1 MRPVWEFWIDV
12 GGTFTD
18 CIGRNPDGTLV
29 VHKLLSSGAYQGTV
43 GEGSTA
49 NCIADPSRKSDPNG
63 FFAGWQLA
71 FPSSSDVAVRVEG
84 FDQATGSLHL
94 AKPLK
99 VNAKV
104 GQRYVLTCENEAP
117 VSGIRWL
124 MGKTLSEPSGPIV
137 VRLGTTRAT
146 NALLERQG
154 ARTALV
160 TTSGFRDV
168 LRIAYQNRPKL
179 FDLNIRKP
187 EDLYE
192 RAVELEERLAADG
205 SVLRQLDAARI
216 RSCLHPLREAGISS
230 LAVCLLHSYR
240 NPVHELL
247 VGDIAREL
255 GFSQVSLSH
264 QLNPLPK
271 IVVRGDTTVV
281 DAYLTPVIRD
291 YLASIQSQLPEA
303 DICLM
308 TSSGSLVSAHSF
320 HGKDAIL
327 SGPAGGVV
335 GAVHTAAQNHLPAII
350 GFDMGGTS
358 TDVSRFDGEFERRY
372 EMEVKDPA
380 TGAGIR
386 VTAPMLA
393 VETVAAG
400 GGSICWF
407 DGIKP
412 MVGPRSAGANPGPAC
427 YGRGGPLAVTDVN
440 LFLGRIVPDRFP
452 FPLDLEAVTI
462 RLDELIGQISSATG
476 RQYSR
481 EELAQ
486 GFIDIAN
493 ANMAAP
499 IRSISIA
506 RGYDVR
512 DYALVSFGGAGS
524 QHACAIADTLG
535 MRRILCPAHA
545 GVLSALGIGMADT
558 TKFAEQSIGKRGS
571 LFTTADPFLE
581 SVLSEMEARLQG
593 ELASEGFSSDQI
605 TPSRRLLDI
614 RYVGQESRITVPAP
628 AEGDWRRAFEALHQQ
643 LYGFTFPERDIEVY
657 AARVELTARSHKSTA
672 PALTVAPRKPAPDR
686 TTQAWF
692 QGRQQGVGV
701 HWRDRL
707 QPGDQIEGPALIAE
721 SIATVAVESGW
732 FAEVTAHNDI
742 LLSKHASSESS
753 QATDDSDWSQPDPI
767 ELELFNNHFAS
778 IAEQM
783 GATLQKTS
791 LSTNVKER
799 LDFSCAVFTGSGD
812 LVVNAPHIPVHLGA
826 MSECVK
832 CLIADVPDM
841 KPGEIYVTNDPYR
854 GGSHLPDVTVVTPV
868 FVEGETVGSKPVFFV
883 ASRAHHAEIGGIT
896 PGSMPPFSKSLAEEG
911 VLIRAFRLVQDQRS
925 SEAGLRQ
932 VLTGGAY
939 PTRSVE
945 ENIADIN
952 AQAAANQMGVSLLLG
967 MAEHH
972 GLGKIRAYMGHIQAA
987 AESKMRAAL
996 LQIPAGEHRFTDQL
1010 DDGSPIS
1017 VTITIS
1023 HAADKSGGSAI
1034 VDFSGTGPVMAGNL
1048 NANHAI
1054 VTSAVIY
1061 CFRCLIREQIPLNA
1075 GVLAPITIKLPQNCL
1090 LNPTPTPDPAQ
1101 CPAVVGGNVETS
1113 QRVVDVIFAAL
1124 GVAAGSQGT
1133 MNNCLFG
1140 RSGPKAFGY
1149 YETICGGSGAG
1160 PDFDGASAVHT
1171 HMTNTRLTDPEVL
1184 ELRYPVRLNRCEVR
1198 HGSGGD
1204 GLHKGGDGI
1213 VREIEFLEP
1222 LEASILSSRRIS
1234 QPPGLSGGEPGK
1246 SGKNLIRR
1254 SGSTSWENLPSS
1266 AQVTVQTGDVIQL
1279 QTPGGGG
1286 FGSNSIRNKAN
1297 EATRAS

>member
-1 MRPVWEFWIDV
+1 MYSIFVMRPVWEFWIDV

-18 CIGRNPDGTLV
+18 CIGRSPDGALK
-29 VHKLLSSGAYQGTV
+29 VHKLLSSGAYQGTA
-43 GEGSTA
+43 GDQS
-49 NCIADPSRKSDPNG
+49 NPKCIVDPGRKLDPNG
-63 FFAGWQLA
+63 FFTGWQLS
-71 FPSSSDVAVRVEG
+71 FPGLADAVKVAS
-84 FDQATGSLHL
+84 FDQATGSMHL
-94 AKPLK
+94 TEPLK
-99 VNAKV
+99 VKPES
-104 GQRYVLTCENEAP
+104 GQKYVLMCDDEAP
-117 VSGIRWL
+117 VTGIRWL
-124 MGKTLSEPSGPIV
+124 MGKRLNASTGPIV

-192 RAVELEERLAADG
+192 RVVELDERLAADG
-205 SVLRQLDAARI
+205 SVLRHLDADHVR
-216 RSCLHPLREAGISS
+216 RSLVPLRDSGISS
-230 LAVCLLHSYR
+230 LGVCLLHSYR

-247 VGDIAREL
+247 IGEIARGL

-303 DICLM
+303 DIRLM
-308 TSSGSLVSAHSF
+308 TSSGSLVSARSF

-335 GAVHTAAQNHLPAII
+335 GAVHSAGQNGLPQII

-380 TGAGIR
+380 TGGGIR

-440 LFLGRIVPDRFP
+440 LFLGHIVPDRFP
-452 FPLDLEAVTI
+452 FQLDLEAVTV
-462 RLDELIGQISSATG
+462 RLDELIKEISTATG
-476 RQYSR
+476 RNYSR

-524 QHACAIADTLG
+524 QHACAIAHTLG

-558 TKFAEQSIGKRGS
+558 TKFAERSIGRRNNS
-571 LFTTADPFLE
+571 FAVSDPILE
-581 SVLSEMEARLQG
+581 STFTEMEACLQS
-593 ELASEGFSSDQI
+593 ELVGEGFTPDQI
-605 TPSRRLLDI
+605 AAARRMLDI
-614 RYVGQESRITVPAP
+614 RYIGQESRVTVSAP
-628 AEGDWRRAFEALHQQ
+628 SEGGWRPAFESLHQQ

-657 AARVELTARSHKSTA
+657 AARVELTACSQKSATTA
-672 PALTVAPRKPAPDR
+672 SPLNQRKPAPDR

-692 QGRQQGVGV
+692 QGKPREVGV
-701 HWRDRL
+701 HWREQLR
-707 QPGDQIEGPALIAE
+707 PGDQIEGPALIAE
-721 SIATVAVESGW
+721 PIATIAVENGW
-732 FAEVTAHNDI
+732 SAEVTAHNDI
-742 LLSKHASSESS
+742 LLSKRAASESS
-753 QATDDSDWSQPDPI
+753 QATGDSDWSQPDPI

-799 LDFSCAVFTGSGD
+799 LDFSCAVFTGNGD

-832 CLIADVPDM
+832 CLIADVPEM

-868 FVEGETVGSKPVFFV
+868 FVKSDHAGSKPVFFV

-925 SEAGLRQ
+925 SEAGIRE

-967 MAEHH
+967 MVENH
-972 GLGKIRAYMGHIQAA
+972 GLEKVHAYMGHIQSA
-987 AESKMRAAL
+987 AESKMRLAL
-996 LQIPAGEHRFTDQL
+996 LNIPEGEHRFTDQL

-1017 VTITIS
+1017 VAITIS
-1023 HAADKSGGSAI
+1023 HAVDKSGGSAL
-1034 VDFSGTGPVMAGNL
+1034 VDFAGTGPVMTGNL

-1054 VTSAVIY
+1054 VASAVIY
-1061 CFRCLIREQIPLNA
+1061 CFRCLIRDQIPLNA
-1075 GVLAPITIKLPQNCL
+1075 GVLAPITIKLPENCL
-1090 LNPTPTPDPAQ
+1090 LNPTPDPDPAR

-1133 MNNCLFG
+1133 MNNFLFG
-1140 RSGPKAFGY
+1140 RSGAKAFGY

-1160 PDFDGASAVHT
+1160 PGFDGASAVHT

-1184 ELRYPVRLNRCEVR
+1184 ELRYPVRLNCCEIR
-1198 HGSGGD
+1198 RGSGGE
-1204 GLHKGGDGI
+1204 GAHKGGDGL
-1213 VREIEFLEP
+1213 VREVEFLEP
-1222 LEASILSSRRIS
+1222 LDVSLLTSRRTTP
-1234 QPPGLSGGEPGK
+1234 PPGLAGGKPGAP
-1246 SGKNLIRR
+1246 GKNLLKKA
-1254 SGSTSWENLPSS
+1254 GAPAWESLASS
-1266 AQVTVQTGDVIQL
+1266 AQVKVEKGDIILL

-1286 FGSNSIRNKAN
+1286 FGSKV
-1297 EATRAS
+1297 